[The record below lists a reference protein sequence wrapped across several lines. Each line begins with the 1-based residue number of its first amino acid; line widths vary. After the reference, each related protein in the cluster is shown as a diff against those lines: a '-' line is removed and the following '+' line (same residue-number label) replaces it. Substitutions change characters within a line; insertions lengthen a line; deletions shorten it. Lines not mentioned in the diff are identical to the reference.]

1 LNIYSAKN
9 NAGINWSGTQRE
21 FDARTAMQT
30 DASGSDGL
38 IDGALSNHAGMLS
51 GRAINYS

>member
-9 NAGINWSGTQRE
+9 NTGINWSRTQRE
-21 FDARTAMQT
+21 FDARTTMQT

-38 IDGALSNHAGMLS
+38 IDSSLPNHAGILS
-51 GRAINYS
+51 GSAMNYS